1 MFSKSSPAG
10 ITLTRDFAWCI
21 IACGVAMIPH
31 MYGSFKVRRVVVFAT
46 RHEFDDCNSP
56 GLTIVIAPPLPLS
69 IPPRQVGMARKKYN
83 IKYPKMYASD
93 GDKHHKE
100 FNCTQRAHQNT
111 LEWLGPCQALC
122 LANGVVHPVTSAIL
136 LTIWSVGKVEYIRG
150 YSGPKGPEGRTL
162 GAMIAH
168 VGDLGLI
175 ITSFFAGYAVLNGL
189 K

>member
-1 MFSKSSPAG
+1 
-10 ITLTRDFAWCI
+10 
-21 IACGVAMIPH
+21 
-31 MYGSFKVRRVVVFAT
+31 
-46 RHEFDDCNSP
+46 
-56 GLTIVIAPPLPLS
+56 
-69 IPPRQVGMARKKYN
+69 MARTKYN

-93 GDKHHKE
+93 GINGDKHHKE

-122 LANGVVHPVTSAIL
+122 LANGVVHPITSAL
-136 LTIWSVGKVEYIRG
+136 LLAIWSVGKVEYIRG
-150 YSGPKGPEGRTL
+150 YSGPKGPDGRTL